1 MKRIFLIL
9 FSMVII
15 LASCSEQP
23 YPDLDRENY
32 IPADKVKLTP
42 ADDNFIPVMM
52 SDEWND
58 PVPLEGTVN
67 TAGAEDS
74 PFITDDGRFFF
85 FFTPDAQIPAEQQ
98 LTDSVTGIWWCTVDN
113 GIWSE
118 PKRVILNDDVALD
131 GCSFVQ
137 GDTLWFGSVRAGNL
151 GEIDIYRAY
160 YNGSKWTD
168 VENAG
173 SKLNVDYDIGELHI
187 TSDGSQMYYG
197 KYINSQYDIY
207 MLTRS
212 GNDWINPV
220 AVENASSSSTDENL
234 PFITDDGNELWFTGP
249 SVHGYTGPAT
259 FRCLMTDSGWGEPE
273 EIIGNF
279 AGEPCLDSEGNIYF
293 VHHYFDLDIGI
304 LEADIYFAE
313 KK

>member
-1 MKRIFLIL
+1 MLIESADFNNGSGLIDMNGRPSGMYIAKSEGYSQKILIIKYSEKPGHCPGFLMHGGFMKRIFLIL

-113 GIWSE
+113 GVWTE
-118 PKRVILNDDVALD
+118 PKRIMLNNDVALD

-151 GEIDIYRAY
+151 GE
-160 YNGSKWTD
+160 
-168 VENAG
+168 
-173 SKLNVDYDIGELHI
+173 
-187 TSDGSQMYYG
+187 
-197 KYINSQYDIY
+197 
-207 MLTRS
+207 
-212 GNDWINPV
+212 
-220 AVENASSSSTDENL
+220 
-234 PFITDDGNELWFTGP
+234 
-249 SVHGYTGPAT
+249 
-259 FRCLMTDSGWGEPE
+259 
-273 EIIGNF
+273 
-279 AGEPCLDSEGNIYF
+279 
-293 VHHYFDLDIGI
+293 LDI
-304 LEADIYFAE
+304 
-313 KK
+313 